1 MTAETAVLLEMYATR
16 GSHWL
21 TAYEVQ
27 RLVHERTGTLYSE
40 STITARIR
48 DLRKPK
54 CGRWEVLSRKR
65 EGARSWEYQL
75 SDGD

>member
-1 MTAETAVLLEMYATR
+1 MPLQVLGQLGLEPQVR
-16 GSHWL
+16 KGLCFGGRS
-21 TAYEVQ
+21 
-27 RLVHERTGTLYSE
+27 LVHERTGTLYSE